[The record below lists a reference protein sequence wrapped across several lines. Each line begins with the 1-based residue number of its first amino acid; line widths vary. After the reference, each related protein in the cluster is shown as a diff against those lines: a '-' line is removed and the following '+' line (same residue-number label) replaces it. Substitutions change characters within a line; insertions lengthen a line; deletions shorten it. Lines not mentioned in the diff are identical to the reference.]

1 MIVEY
6 IRYTVDEGRAQ
17 GFVDA
22 YKASGDALL
31 ASPHCL
37 RFELGRCEE
46 EPTAFVVRIEWTS
59 TRDHLE
65 GFRGSDEFKAF
76 FAHIK
81 PFVGDIEEM
90 RHYEVLEARERET

>member
-22 YKASGDALL
+22 YRASGDALL

-37 RFELGRCEE
+37 RFELSRCEE
-46 EPTAFVVRIEWTS
+46 EPTAFVVRIDWTS

-65 GFRGSDEFKAF
+65 GFRGSAEFRTF
-76 FAHIK
+76 FAHVR
-81 PFVGDIEEM
+81 PYVDDIDEM
-90 RHYEVLEARERET
+90 RHYEVLEARERTS